1 MDQSHPAAGDHLP
14 SFIAAPGQT
23 DVLFVIT
30 TILLIAAVLGIGVL
44 YLRLH
49 ALPEQIAHRTRK
61 VQMEIVAVLALLA
74 LFTHN
79 HLFWIAGLIL
89 AFVELPD
96 FSTPMRSMARSLAKL
111 AGREEPVIA
120 MTAPQRPSETPA
132 VESGQEAELGEKPP
146 ADNRP
151 VQVQP

>member
-1 MDQSHPAAGDHLP
+1 MDQSHPAADDHLP

-96 FSTPMRSMARSLAKL
+96 FSTPMR
-111 AGREEPVIA
+111 
-120 MTAPQRPSETPA
+120 
-132 VESGQEAELGEKPP
+132 
-146 ADNRP
+146 
-151 VQVQP
+151 

>member
-1 MDQSHPAAGDHLP
+1 MDRKHPAAGDHLP
-14 SFIAAPGQT
+14 MFIAGPGQT
-23 DVLFVIT
+23 DVLFVFT
-30 TILLIAAVLGIGVL
+30 TILLIVAVLAVGVL

-49 ALPEQIAHRTRK
+49 ALPEQIAHRTQR

-96 FSTPMRSMARSLAKL
+96 FLSPMRSMAASLAKL
-111 AGREEPVIA
+111 ADREEAVA
-120 MTAPQRPSETPA
+120 SRLPA
-132 VESGQEAELGEKPP
+132 VDSRHGAAPEEKPP
-146 ADNRP
+146 QSADERP
-151 VQVQP
+151 AVRP